1 MLSGVVACVFAAS
14 LSAVGCGGLADERRG
29 APVAMFGGSGGTS
42 GPSDDDCN
50 PFIGNGCEMPVGCAA
65 TSPRCPPPTASST
78 GDAPVP
84 REPPP
89 PDVSPQPE
97 LPPESA
103 PLNLPPDAAENV
115 LASVCGQC
123 HGPLPESADFIQGGL
138 GNIQDYG
145 ALREAGYIVDCSPES
160 SRIIQV
166 MRSGSM
172 PPPSSGLPR
181 VTEADIGVVAST
193 IELDCTDSER
203 LCAGDPALPG
213 CGAVLAEL
221 ALERACG
228 DCHGERARGLGSVLG
243 GMSYVDDMAQL
254 IENAQVV
261 PCQSEVSPLLARA
274 RDGSMPAP
282 SSRFWSAWS
291 PRVDAVVASF
301 IDGLCPGPASP
312 EQLQVEGLLGTYCG
326 DCHGQRA
333 VELGQVQGGM
343 DDIESVDAL
352 IRAGRLVPCVS
363 NGSLIIQRMRDGSMP
378 PPASLG
384 PRPSDAEIQLI
395 ADFVDRPC
403 AGP

>member
-1 MLSGVVACVFAAS
+1 MGMGTVGMGGAS
-14 LSAVGCGGLADERRG
+14 SRPPGGE
-29 APVAMFGGSGGTS
+29 
-42 GPSDDDCN
+42 CH

-65 TSPRCPPPTASST
+65 ISPRCQPPTARST

-89 PDVSPQPE
+89 PEVSPQPE
-97 LPPESA
+97 PPPESA
-103 PLNLPPDAAENV
+103 PLNIPPAEAENV
-115 LASVCGQC
+115 LAANCGQC

-138 GNIQDYG
+138 GNIQDFE

-160 SRIIQV
+160 SRVIQV

-172 PPPSSGLPR
+172 PPPSSGLPP
-181 VTEADIGVVAST
+181 VTAADIEVVAST
-193 IELDCTDSER
+193 IDLDCTVSEQ

-213 CGAVLAEL
+213 CGAVLAER
-221 ALERACG
+221 ALDRACG
-228 DCHGERARGLGSVLG
+228 ECHGEWARNSDGALG

-261 PCQSEVSPLLARA
+261 PCQSEVSPLLLRA

-282 SSRFWSAWS
+282 SSTFWSPWS

-312 EQLQVEGLLGTYCG
+312 EAASPEDTEQLRVEELLGTYCG
-326 DCHGQRA
+326 ECHGQRA
-333 VELGQVQGGM
+333 VELGQVQGNI
-343 DDIESVDAL
+343 DDIESVDSS
-352 IRAGRLVPCVS
+352 IRAGRLLPCVS
-363 NGSLIIQRMRDGSMP
+363 GDSLIIQRLRDGSMP
-378 PPASLG
+378 PAASVG
-384 PRPSDAEIQLI
+384 PRPSAEEIQLI

-403 AGP
+403 VGP